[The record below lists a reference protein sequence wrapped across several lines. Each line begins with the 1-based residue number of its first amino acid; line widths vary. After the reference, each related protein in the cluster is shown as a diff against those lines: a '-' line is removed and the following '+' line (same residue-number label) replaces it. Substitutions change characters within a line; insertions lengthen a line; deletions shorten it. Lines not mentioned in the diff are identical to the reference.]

1 MSLLDQLSSRAGARD
16 AGPNRGVAALCM
28 ENPALL
34 DDVVAGLQSQDA
46 ALAGDCA
53 EVLTLVAEQVPV
65 HVAPH
70 AAALVPLLA
79 HKTTRVRWEAM
90 HALALVASLAP
101 KVVGRQLAG
110 LAEIVRS
117 DKSVIVRD
125 YAVDAIGGYA
135 ETGAPAARKAVPL
148 LREALTA
155 WDGKHAGHAL
165 KGLAAAAAAA
175 PGLRAELLAI
185 GEQYLA
191 DKRGAVRKAARQL
204 VRAAQAG

>member
-1 MSLLDQLSSRAGARD
+1 MSILNQLSSRSGARD
-16 AGPNRGVAALCM
+16 TVPNRRVAALCM

-34 DDVVAGLQSQDA
+34 DDVVAGLQSQDV

-53 EVLTLVAEQVPV
+53 EVLTMVAEQVPA

-70 AAALVPLLA
+70 ARALTPLLA

-90 HALALVASLAP
+90 HALALVAPLAP
-101 KVVGRQLAG
+101 KVAGAQLAR

-135 ETGAPAARKAVPL
+135 GTGGPAARKAMPL
-148 LREALTA
+148 LREALAA

-165 KGLAAAAAAA
+165 IGLAAAAAVA
-175 PGLRAELLAI
+175 PGLRAELRSI
-185 GEQYLA
+185 GERYLA
-191 DKRGAVRKAARQL
+191 DKRGVVRKAARQL
-204 VRAAQAG
+204 ARATQAS